1 MIKIFLKSTVL
12 LIVGMGII
20 FSLQLTNK
28 STFSQQKADI
38 FDLSEEEEGKSKKDD
53 VETSDFLADLSS
65 SLLNLD
71 KLTKPNNRINDI
83 FKNGFDQSPLTSTPN
98 V

>member
-1 MIKIFLKSTVL
+1 MKIFLKNTVL
-12 LIVGMGII
+12 LIVGIGII

-83 FKNGFDQSPLTSTPN
+83 FKNGFDQSPLTSPPN